1 MVLLEPFC
9 RPVDKPRLKCE
20 YLYQL
25 DDSLPPDYNLPDLLH
40 RDYRAE
46 ILFSQSRIRSA
57 DRKKL
62 HRRQR
67 GYGASIRSAKAI
79 FRRQAR

>member
-46 ILFSQSRIRSA
+46 IHFQPV
-57 DRKKL
+57 
-62 HRRQR
+62 
-67 GYGASIRSAKAI
+67 
-79 FRRQAR
+79 

>member
-1 MVLLEPFC
+1 MYARGMALLEYLY
-9 RPVDKPRLKCE
+9 RLVDKPCVKCE

-46 ILFSQSRIRSA
+46 IHFQPV
-57 DRKKL
+57 
-62 HRRQR
+62 
-67 GYGASIRSAKAI
+67 
-79 FRRQAR
+79 